1 MNLTTSIFLSV
12 CALLLGI
19 SIGGY
24 IVTLRQGK
32 KTAEP
37 DKESQ
42 AGDLIRLRKD
52 PVSGALEVGLAG
64 QTVRS
69 EAEMSAV
76 QRTLAGYALN
86 DLRSWLSPQA
96 TSSQQTVERSA
107 DTAVPTSADA
117 AGAVIAAAGS
127 SIVPAEA
134 DISTGKTVSETT
146 PAQPVESSSVQPEL
160 LDQQND
166 IPAEITQVE
175 EPKKRKRGGLI
186 GVFTRAISSDVPSPR
201 IVTVSIAVQVNTI
214 LQKKLKGTPL
224 ESRGICLMELPG
236 HEMVVMIGTDQY
248 DSVGAVP
255 DDEIRAVIQSSVNEW
270 LARSTT

>member
-1 MNLTTSIFLSV
+1 MNLTTSIFLIV

-37 DKESQ
+37 DKESPT
-42 AGDLIRLRKD
+42 ADLIRLRKE
-52 PVSGALEVGLAG
+52 PASGALEVVIAG
-64 QTVRS
+64 QTFRS

-86 DLRSWLSPQA
+86 DLKSWLSPQA
-96 TSSQQTVERSA
+96 TSSQTAESSA
-107 DTAVPTSADA
+107 TT
-117 AGAVIAAAGS
+117 AAAAAIVATEAES
-127 SIVPAEA
+127 STAKA
-134 DISTGKTVSETT
+134 VSETT
-146 PAQPVESSSVQPEL
+146 SAQPVEIPSVQPDL

-166 IPAEITQVE
+166 LPAEIAETE

-186 GVFTRAISSDVPSPR
+186 GVFTRAISSDVPSLR
-201 IVTVSIAVQVNTI
+201 IVTPSIAVQVNTI

-236 HEMVVMIGTDQY
+236 QEMVVMIGTDQY
-248 DSVGAVP
+248 DSVNAVP
-255 DDEIRAVIQSSVNEW
+255 DDEIRGVIQSAVNEW

>member
-1 MNLTTSIFLSV
+1 MNITTSIFLIV

-37 DKESQ
+37 DEESQ
-42 AGDLIRLRKD
+42 TSDLIRLRKE
-52 PVSGALEVGLAG
+52 PASGALEVVIAG
-64 QTVRS
+64 QTFRS

-86 DLRSWLSPQA
+86 DLKSWLLPQA
-96 TSSQQTVERSA
+96 TSSQ
-107 DTAVPTSADA
+107 TAESPATA
-117 AGAVIAAAGS
+117 AVVAT
-127 SIVPAEA
+127 EA
-134 DISTGKTVSETT
+134 DSSTAKAVSETIS
-146 PAQPVESSSVQPEL
+146 AQPLVDPSVPPNII
-160 LDQQND
+160 DQQND
-166 IPAEITQVE
+166 IPAEIAEAE

-186 GVFTRAISSDVPSPR
+186 GVFTRAISSDVPSLR

-236 HEMVVMIGTDQY
+236 QEMVVMIGTDQY
-248 DSVGAVP
+248 DSVNAVP
-255 DDEIRAVIQSSVNEW
+255 DDEIRAVLQSAVNEW